1 VRGSS
6 KPKPCVAVAVA
17 AAVAVWLWLCGR
29 GCSCVW
35 YVLAYLVVDET
46 PGCPQEYTQHLD
58 RLLAPLPPAVAGQL
72 VLFARHLSSLQYD
85 STPDYELLSF
95 CLSDAADAC
104 PAPSDSPVRAALCVA
119 VGVALAVAMCV
130 YGCVWVCG
138 GVAVCGCVR
147 VCGCVMLYCVWRRCV
162 VVRHLAITLTASA
175 PPHTHQPHSP
185 QDSNQPPSIARTQ
198 SNASGST
205 LPSIDPVPDMS
216 VGRGWAR
223 FDLRAEVLGEAD
235 TLRSRAALRTR
246 TLERMRAVLLRRP
259 RRQLLS
265 APVAADS
272 VCGGAGVDAGAGV
285 GAGVGVGA
293 GIDEDGAAFSSDD
306 SSMSEVSHASSL
318 ASRSSAEEDGPSKA
332 KRQLRRVA
340 FSVREPLTDLMIA
353 ERWAKL
359 AVECVRGGLRAWV
372 GLSPHVLR
380 GVWRWRVAL
389 TCGRVAGVYC
399 WQGDEGS
406 HSRLPGWRH

>member
-1 VRGSS
+1 MQPTRARRPATPRCVLLCVL
-6 KPKPCVAVAVA
+6 PWVWPWLWPCVW
-17 AAVAVWLWLCGR
+17 VWLWL
-29 GCSCVW
+29 W
-35 YVLAYLVVDET
+35 L
-46 PGCPQEYTQHLD
+46 
-58 RLLAPLPPAVAGQL
+58 
-72 VLFARHLSSLQYD
+72 
-85 STPDYELLSF
+85 
-95 CLSDAADAC
+95 
-104 PAPSDSPVRAALCVA
+104 
-119 VGVALAVAMCV
+119 
-130 YGCVWVCG
+130 CG

-147 VCGCVMLYCVWRRCV
+147 VCGCVMLYCVWGRCV
-162 VVRHLAITLTASA
+162 VVGHLAVTLTASA
-175 PPHTHQPHSP
+175 PPRTHQPHSP

-272 VCGGAGVDAGAGV
+272 VSGGAGVDAGAGV

-359 AVECVRGGLRAWV
+359 AVECVSRWLACLV
-372 GLSPHVLR
+372 GPLTSRVPLHVAC
-380 GVWRWRVAL
+380 GVWACGAVVRCVLLSRATRGLTSACQAGGIDGVLLSDAKAIAHVRRLCCCCWHVFGCGCGCVAVWLWLWLCGCVSLVSRVS
-389 TCGRVAGVYC
+389 VAPVPVC
-399 WQGDEGS
+399 HAQ
-406 HSRLPGWRH
+406 PP